1 MCTFPGNTATKSA
14 ALARPPTRRVGA
26 DQLGHAGA
34 DGPGV
39 LRPGQPA
46 RQRRV
51 EDARPHEVQR
61 PRDEQQTGQGTGGA
75 GAAYGSH
82 PPILGD
88 GRVPAGSYD
97 DQMPPEPR
105 RADRCPGVLR
115 PHLAADGAMVR
126 VRVPGG
132 QTTGAALRDLSRL
145 AEVYGSGLLQLTS
158 RASVQVRG
166 LPEAVPEP
174 FEDAVGRA
182 GFLPSAGHERVRN
195 IVASPLTG
203 LAGGQAD
210 LRPLVARLDRALLAE
225 PRLAELP
232 GRFLFVLDDGRG
244 DVAPLG
250 GDLGYRALDAGRGE
264 LLVGDRRRTRPLRL
278 VEVAD
283 TLAGLALRFLER
295 RTEEWHVRQLP
306 GPLLGGT
313 EPQPADPSDRA
324 AGTRHLAPGV
334 VGDHLVVDVPL
345 GLLSPVQV
353 DAVHAAVG
361 GGPVVVTPWRSL
373 VLPDAAPA
381 RSALESVGLVTQ
393 PDQAWSL
400 VSACVGAPWCS
411 NGRSDTQTLA
421 AQLVAAG
428 GPGGRTHLSGCERRC
443 GAPAEPHADLVA
455 PTRVDLAE
463 LLLARA

>member
-1 MCTFPGNTATKSA
+1 MI
-14 ALARPPTRRVGA
+14 R
-26 DQLGHAGA
+26 
-34 DGPGV
+34 
-39 LRPGQPA
+39 
-46 RQRRV
+46 
-51 EDARPHEVQR
+51 
-61 PRDEQQTGQGTGGA
+61 
-75 GAAYGSH
+75 
-82 PPILGD
+82 I
-88 GRVPAGSYD
+88 
-97 DQMPPEPR
+97 
-105 RADRCPGVLR
+105 
-115 PHLAADGAMVR
+115 
-126 VRVPGG
+126 RVPGG

-145 AEVYGSGLLQLTS
+145 AQTYGSGLLQLTS

-174 FEDAVGRA
+174 FEDAVARA
-182 GFLPSAGHERVRN
+182 GFLPSARHERVRN
-195 IVASPLTG
+195 IVASPMTGLTG
-203 LAGGQAD
+203 GLAD
-210 LRPLVARLDRALLAE
+210 LRPVVARLDRALQAQ

-244 DVAPLG
+244 DVSGLG

-264 LLVGDRRRTRPLRL
+264 ILVGDRRRVRPVRL

-283 TLAGLALRFLER
+283 ALVGLALRFLDL
-295 RTEEWHVRQLP
+295 RTEEWHVRQLEH
-306 GPLLGGT
+306 PLVEGT
-313 EPQPADPSDRA
+313 KPTTSTGSAHGSGV
-324 AGTRHLAPGV
+324 AGHVTAGV

-373 VLPDAAPA
+373 VLPYAAPV
-381 RSALESVGLVTQ
+381 RSALEAVGLVPE
-393 PDQAWSL
+393 PDHAWSL

-411 NGRSDTQTLA
+411 LGRADTQALA

-443 GAPAEPHADLVA
+443 GAPGEPHADLVA